1 MSLSNRGYSIIKD
14 EYSSAE
20 INKIRKELT
29 VKPFVNK
36 NYSGNNNPFPIYCES
51 NRKIYMPRY
60 YGIKYFGNPINFK
73 INNGDLINVEFS
85 KKLRDIQLP
94 VVTAF
99 LDSLNKTYG
108 GGGIISIPC
117 GYGKTVISLYILSQ
131 LKVKTLIIVHKEFL
145 MNQWRDRIN
154 EFIPNAKI
162 GKLQGNII
170 KINNTDIVLGM
181 LQSVSMKDYPDG
193 TFDSFGLVIFDEC
206 HHLGAEVF
214 SKALLKASCKYTLGL
229 SATPK
234 RDDGLSKVFEW
245 YLGNIV
251 YQIKNRD
258 FEDVHVRIIEYYS
271 DDELYNKEE
280 LNFKG
285 LLNSA
290 KMINNICA
298 YEPRTK
304 LILDEV
310 KLLVNENRKILI
322 LSNRVQHLKDLNA
335 MILENTLSSTGFYL
349 GGMKEKELEESIKN
363 DVILAT
369 FSMAE
374 EGFDCKE
381 LDSVILASPKS
392 KIEQAVG
399 RILRKKA
406 ADRDKIPMIIDI
418 CDEFSVFKSQNSKRL
433 KFYKKNKY
441 RTSIINMNP
450 NKVTEYNNNELP
462 TDLEFLE

>member
-1 MSLSNRGYSIIKD
+1 M
-14 EYSSAE
+14 E
-20 INKIRKELT
+20 I
-29 VKPFVNK
+29 
-36 NYSGNNNPFPIYCES
+36 
-51 NRKIYMPRY
+51 
-60 YGIKYFGNPINFK
+60 
-73 INNGDLINVEFS
+73 
-85 KKLRDIQLP
+85 
-94 VVTAF
+94 
-99 LDSLNKTYG
+99 
-108 GGGIISIPC
+108 
-117 GYGKTVISLYILSQ
+117 
-131 LKVKTLIIVHKEFL
+131 
-145 MNQWRDRIN
+145 
-154 EFIPNAKI
+154 
-162 GKLQGNII
+162 
-170 KINNTDIVLGM
+170 
-181 LQSVSMKDYPDG
+181 DY
-193 TFDSFGLVIFDEC
+193 
-206 HHLGAEVF
+206 
-214 SKALLKASCKYTLGL
+214 
-229 SATPK
+229 
-234 RDDGLSKVFEW
+234 
-245 YLGNIV
+245 
-251 YQIKNRD
+251 
-258 FEDVHVRIIEYYS
+258 

>member
-14 EYSSAE
+14 EYSTSE

-131 LKVKTLIIVHKEFL
+131 LKIKTLIIVHKEFL

-234 RDDGLSKVFEW
+234 RDDGLSKVFHW
-245 YLGNIV
+245 FLGPLVYEIKKREDYPVIV
-251 YQIKNRD
+251 NVIKYKCN
-258 FEDVHVRIIEYYS
+258 
-271 DDELYNKEE
+271 DEIYNKQEIT
-280 LNFKG
+280 NYGKICMP
-285 LLNSA
+285 
-290 KMINNICA
+290 KMINNI
-298 YEPRTK
+298 TK
-304 LILDEV
+304 YRRRVILVIEIIK
-310 KLLVNENRKILI
+310 KLRKKNKKILI
-322 LSNRVQHLKDLNA
+322 LSDRRQHLKD
-335 MILENTLSSTGFYL
+335 IYCELEKINIGTFGYYV
-349 GGMKEKELEESIKN
+349 GGMKQKELKLSEKN
-363 DVILAT
+363 HILLGT
-369 FSMAE
+369 FTMAS
-374 EGFDCKE
+374 EGMDIPD
-381 LDSVILASPKS
+381 LDSVIFASPKS
-392 KIEQAVG
+392 DIRQSIG
-399 RILRKKA
+399 RILRKKH
-406 ADRDKIPMIIDI
+406 
-418 CDEFSVFKSQNSKRL
+418 E
-433 KFYKKNKY
+433 
-441 RTSIINMNP
+441 
-450 NKVTEYNNNELP
+450 
-462 TDLEFLE
+462 